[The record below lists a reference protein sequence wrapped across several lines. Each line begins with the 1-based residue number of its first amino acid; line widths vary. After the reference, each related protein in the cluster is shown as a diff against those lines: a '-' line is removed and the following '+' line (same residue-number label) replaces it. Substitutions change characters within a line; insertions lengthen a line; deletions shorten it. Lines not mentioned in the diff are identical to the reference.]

1 MATTM
6 RLARQIRT
14 PEPSW
19 TRKTG
24 VVVVGAGAAGL
35 SAAIQLLRARVPS
48 VLVCCETFAV
58 SASAWSTARVSVW
71 HEPPSAER
79 LLEQGEGLAEPA
91 AVQDFIHS
99 APTVLEQ
106 LDDYGRALDS
116 HTADPRQPAGV
127 QVQRTLSAV
136 VRTAAT
142 SPEGSLRVDTDR
154 RAVDVL
160 TDDSGQVAGLR
171 VLGRDGSI
179 GDYLAPVVVLASGG
193 ASQLW
198 TDTVSPRSATGD
210 GLAMGLRAGATM
222 RDLEFV
228 AFTPTALAVSA
239 RVALP
244 GEPLVALGAALR
256 RAGARV
262 VGEDGQPALTDIG
275 EIDSLS
281 DRAFAVAVHD
291 AIASGQSLFL
301 DARGIGDRTWGL
313 APYLATARGCR
324 EHGVDPVHTPL
335 PIRPAAQSLVGGVA
349 VDSSGA
355 TGVPGLFAAGEV
367 ACTGAFGAE
376 GPDNVFLAQA
386 LVTGHAA
393 GVAVASASLH
403 QPGPPAPRDPE
414 GCVPETVLPGI
425 RTAADTALG
434 LSREHEQLRS
444 AQDFLSRLPGDD
456 DFSGA
461 NLTATNLRAVGAAIS
476 AAATAR
482 PETRGWHRRSD
493 HPEPS
498 PKWLRTITVACDE
511 NGSLTVTSAATTATT
526 HK

>member
-71 HEPPSAER
+71 HEPPSVER

-91 AVQDFIHS
+91 AVQDFVRS
-99 APTVLEQ
+99 APTVLER
-106 LDDYGRALDS
+106 LDDYGRALDA
-116 HTADPRQPAGV
+116 HTADPRQPAGA

-142 SPEGSLRVDTDR
+142 SPAGSLRIDTDR

-198 TDTVSPRSATGD
+198 TDTVTPRSATGD
-210 GLAMGLRAGATM
+210 GLAMGLRAGATL

-239 RVALP
+239 RVSLP
-244 GEPLVALGAALR
+244 GEPLVLLGAALR
-256 RAGARV
+256 RAGARL
-262 VGEDGQPALTDIG
+262 VGQDGQPALTDIG
-275 EIDSLS
+275 EIDSLP
-281 DRAFAVAVHD
+281 DRALAMAVHD
-291 AIASGQSLFL
+291 AMAGTPGHSLFL
-301 DARGIGDRTWGL
+301 DARGIGDATWGL

-335 PIRPAAQSLVGGVA
+335 PIRPAAQSLVGGIA
-349 VDSSGA
+349 IDSSGS
-355 TGVPGLFAAGEV
+355 TSVPGLFAAGEV
-367 ACTGAFGAE
+367 ACTGSFGAG
-376 GPDNVFLAQA
+376 GPDNAFLAQA

-393 GVAVASASLH
+393 GVAVASGSLH
-403 QPGPPAPRDPE
+403 KPGSPAPRDPE

-461 NLTATNLRAVGAAIS
+461 NLTATNLQAVCAALG

-498 PKWLRTITVACDE
+498 PKWLRTISVACDE
-511 NGSLTVTSAATTATT
+511 SGNLRVTSAATPGQ
-526 HK
+526 